1 MNQLTSSSFYANVTL
16 RTLWIHFAFFVD
28 TQKQKLGISFSLI
41 DVVTRQTDI
50 QMQTN

>member
-1 MNQLTSSSFYANVTL
+1 MRMRHFEHFGFTL
-16 RTLWIHFAFFVD
+16 PFFVD